1 MTKLPLQHNIKIHAH
16 GGHFG
21 NLRRISIG
29 RMRIDRKPASTP
41 RKPCDHAACPPLRSF
56 RMLTD
61 ATGQIGPP
69 VRPVKATGQTGPVQ
83 NRRTPAFGLGFVA
96 QPSNPVVLWPNH
108 CKPRGLGAA
117 STPIPLMTWPPR
129 SSRLGVGFVAKPIN
143 PACKLQLLAATLH
156 RLHVPDLVLLF
167 LPACG
172 PHLIPSATGS
182 LERSLLVSPL
192 LGGHTGIDLSRL
204 FFTCTNAKQAA
215 TCTCNTRPRVSPH
228 HVVNHSSLRSDTQ
241 SSDAHRSSIS
251 PLMSALTTH
260 H

>member
-1 MTKLPLQHNIKIHAH
+1 M
-16 GGHFG
+16 
-21 NLRRISIG
+21 
-29 RMRIDRKPASTP
+29 
-41 RKPCDHAACPPLRSF
+41 
-56 RMLTD
+56 
-61 ATGQIGPP
+61 PP
-69 VRPVKATGQTGPVQ
+69 VRLVLLTGQTGPPIRPVKTTGQTGPVQ
-83 NRRTPAFGLGFVA
+83 SRRTPAFGLGFVA

-117 STPIPLMTWPPR
+117 STPILLMTWPPR
-129 SSRLGVGFVAKPIN
+129 SSRLGVGFMAKPIN

-182 LERSLLVSPL
+182 LEPSLLVLSSPGRSL
-192 LGGHTGIDLSRL
+192 RHGPFALVLHLHHA
-204 FFTCTNAKQAA
+204 NQAA

-228 HVVNHSSLRSDTQ
+228 NVVNHSSLRSDHPLVLGP
-241 SSDAHRSSIS
+241 HRSSIS

>member
-1 MTKLPLQHNIKIHAH
+1 MGIFVESPSDGCASTASPLQLHASLAIMPRV
-16 GGHFG
+16 
-21 NLRRISIG
+21 LRFE
-29 RMRIDRKPASTP
+29 ASGCP
-41 RKPCDHAACPPLRSF
+41 RVPSVRPVL
-56 RMLTD
+56 L
-61 ATGQIGPP
+61 TGQIGPP

-83 NRRTPAFGLGFVA
+83 SRRTPAFGLGFVA

-172 PHLIPSATGS
+172 PHLIRRPPGPSNEAYLS
-182 LERSLLVSPL
+182 L
-192 LGGHTGIDLSRL
+192 
-204 FFTCTNAKQAA
+204 
-215 TCTCNTRPRVSPH
+215 
-228 HVVNHSSLRSDTQ
+228 HSSEATQ
-241 SSDAHRSSIS
+241 A
-251 PLMSALTTH
+251 
-260 H
+260 